1 MRLLLLPALVL
12 IGLGIAILLG
22 KIEMD
27 QRKDV
32 IKIGEFKASVET
44 RQPVAPWIGGVA
56 LGIGVGLGVFAL
68 TRKR

>member
-1 MRLLLLPALVL
+1 MRLLLLPAIAL

-22 KIEMD
+22 KIETD

-44 RQPVAPWIGGVA
+44 KQPLAPWIGGVA
-56 LGIGVGLGVFAL
+56 LGVGAGLAVFAL